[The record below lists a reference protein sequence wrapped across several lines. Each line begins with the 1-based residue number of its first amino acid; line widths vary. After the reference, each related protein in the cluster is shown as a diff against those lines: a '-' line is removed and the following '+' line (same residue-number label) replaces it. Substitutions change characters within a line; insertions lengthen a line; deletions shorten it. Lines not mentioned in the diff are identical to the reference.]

1 MATISWPTV
10 QTWIGSNPHQMKAL
24 APFKWAHERIE
35 GPEEVTDADGW
46 TRTNVVPPTPLS
58 AILLTQDSM
67 YQALPEHAR
76 FSILRDTLTEL
87 QTVASNQL
95 KGRQWPVR
103 RTNEGLTACGLTDS
117 RPADWTDIGWRALAT
132 LRECQI
138 ILVNQDKQTI
148 SFFPEDVRTWTS
160 TYDTLWMDHEC
171 RYTWSSPSKPNIKE
185 WLTAKEQSGWTIGW
199 PEAEGTMDELKQA
212 AQKVGETIVGK
223 IIKDALMKRVGRAQ
237 AIQTLASW

>member
-1 MATISWPTV
+1 MATISWPNV

-24 APFKWAHERIE
+24 APFKWAHESIE

-46 TRTNVVPPTPLS
+46 IRINVAPPTPLS
-58 AILLTQDSM
+58 AILLAQDSM

-76 FSILRDTLTEL
+76 FSVLRDTLTEL

-103 RTNEGLTACGLTDS
+103 RTNEGLTACGLTDG

-138 ILVNQDKQTI
+138 ILVNHDKQTI
-148 SFFPEDVRTWTS
+148 SFFPEDVRTWSS
-160 TYDTLWMDHEC
+160 TYDTLWIDHEC
-171 RYTWSSPSKPNIKE
+171 RYSWSSPSKPNIKE
-185 WLTAKEQSGWTIGW
+185 WLATKEQSDWTIGW

-212 AQKVGETIVGK
+212 AQKVGEPIVGK
-223 IIKDALMKRVGRAQ
+223 IMKDALMKRVGRAQ
-237 AIQTLASW
+237 AIHTLASW